1 MEAKTNIYL
10 SLLLKLTLV
19 IFSAAVLFG
28 CMPKVVLDT
37 SLPNVVLSVPSS
49 APAAVVQAP
58 SGNSDAQYIQPT
70 DYFYME
76 EPFGDTEWERVTL
89 GKLVTPPS
97 PETKDQ
103 AQFMNAYSGV
113 KEWAKWWA
121 LTRIASSAELKLGQ
135 EVIFFDTYG
144 DDSTLRAPESTQ
156 DARSGNWGISRI
168 TDMSEMFKGYVM
180 IGGGYKVSVKNLRVI
195 VR

>member
-1 MEAKTNIYL
+1 MEAKTKFYL

-19 IFSAAVLFG
+19 IYTAAMLFG

-49 APAAVVQAP
+49 APTAVVQAP
-58 SGNSDAQYIQPT
+58 SGNSDAHYIQPT

-121 LTRIASSAELKLGQ
+121 ITRIATPSELKLGM
-135 EVIFFDTYG
+135 EVVFFDAYD

-156 DARSGNWGISRI
+156 DARSGSWGISRI